1 MRRGSGGR
9 RRSPARRLLR
19 WALLLALGAV
29 GLSVALVLPFRWVD
43 PPATSFMLQSRAA
56 GRGAERDWVPLADI
70 SPELAIAVVAAED
83 QKFPFHRGFDL
94 KSIREALAEGD
105 RGASTI
111 SQQVAKNLYL
121 WPGRSWL
128 RKGLEAWLTVW
139 IELAW
144 PKRRIMEIY
153 LNVAEFG
160 SGVFGAEA
168 AARRYFG
175 KTAGTLDA
183 RESAL
188 LAAVLPSPRER
199 NAAAP
204 SAWLDERADWIL
216 AQARALGG
224 SAYLE

>member
-1 MRRGSGGR
+1 
-9 RRSPARRLLR
+9 
-19 WALLLALGAV
+19 LLALGTV
-29 GLSVALVLPFRWVD
+29 GLSAVLVLPFRWLD
-43 PPATSFMLQSRAA
+43 PPTTSFMLQSRAA
-56 GRGAERDWVPLADI
+56 GRGAERAWVPLSDI
-70 SPELAIAVVAAED
+70 SSDLAIAVVAAED
-83 QKFPFHRGFDL
+83 QKFPFHRGFDFA
-94 KSIREALAEGD
+94 SIREALDEGD

-139 IELAW
+139 IELSW
-144 PKRRIMEIY
+144 PKRRIMEVY

-160 SGVFGAEA
+160 SGVFGAEV

-175 KTAGTLDA
+175 KPAAELGR

-204 SAWLDERADWIL
+204 SVWLDERADWIL

-224 SAYLE
+224 PAYLE